1 MDAIPCVVHAFMLL
15 ARAGLEGRL
24 FVAELVLAARILL
37 VSVCLGRGCFV
48 GMQHSL

>member
-1 MDAIPCVVHAFMLL
+1 MRFRVLCMRLCYL